1 MYKFPFKNFRYFL
14 YLLTLY
20 LLFLLF
26 NKIFNIYTFVFILI
40 ALSIIYIKNKR
51 IFKKIVYKIIF
62 KNNGRVSFK
71 NKYKAAKNSLEGI
84 EEINNKINDKVK
96 AELFKYEKNKLE
108 EQLKSGDYNVI
119 LFGAGSSGKTTI
131 ARALLKNIIGR
142 TSPTIGTTKKINS
155 YKIRIPILK
164 RNINIIDTPGLFEAS
179 RAGEKREEL
188 TVIEASNSDLVLF
201 VIDQD
206 INKYE
211 LFLIKKLTE
220 LRKKIIIVLNKC
232 DIRSEKQ
239 NNLIKENIISITSSE
254 NIQLPVVKTIASTK
268 SLPNNLIDSLKTIP
282 DVSNLFKKI
291 IETLDEDGE
300 ELLADNILLKCNKLG
315 LISKK
320 VISEQR
326 NTSANK
332 VINKYT
338 WITGGVILI
347 NPLPVIDF
355 LTTTSVNVQMI
366 IEISKIYN
374 VVITKKEAI
383 DLSKSLLTTLAKLGI
398 LKGGLSVITAAL
410 SANFTTIFISKSI
423 QSITSCWL
431 IRIVG
436 LSIIEYF
443 NNGQDWGDGGI
454 QEVIE
459 QVYKLN
465 RREEIL
471 NQFIKEAIEKIR
483 IKDDNQSQPKL
494 SPFFQKD

>member
-40 ALSIIYIKNKR
+40 GLSIIYIKNKR

-62 KNNGRVSFK
+62 KNNRRVSFK

-232 DIRSEKQ
+232 DI
-239 NNLIKENIISITSSE
+239 
-254 NIQLPVVKTIASTK
+254 
-268 SLPNNLIDSLKTIP
+268 
-282 DVSNLFKKI
+282 
-291 IETLDEDGE
+291 
-300 ELLADNILLKCNKLG
+300 ILLKK
-315 LISKK
+315 IS
-320 VISEQR
+320 SQ
-326 NTSANK
+326 
-332 VINKYT
+332 
-338 WITGGVILI
+338 L
-347 NPLPVIDF
+347 L
-355 LTTTSVNVQMI
+355 LQ
-366 IEISKIYN
+366 KIYN
-374 VVITKKEAI
+374 
-383 DLSKSLLTTLAKLGI
+383 
-398 LKGGLSVITAAL
+398 
-410 SANFTTIFISKSI
+410 F
-423 QSITSCWL
+423 
-431 IRIVG
+431 R
-436 LSIIEYF
+436 
-443 NNGQDWGDGGI
+443 
-454 QEVIE
+454 
-459 QVYKLN
+459 
-465 RREEIL
+465 
-471 NQFIKEAIEKIR
+471 
-483 IKDDNQSQPKL
+483 
-494 SPFFQKD
+494 